1 MPRVTKKSAGPV
13 HGTALIERCRRMSR
27 NSRQRCRRSESDDGS
42 RKRRREL
49 SMSDVGK
56 KVNKGN
62 TRRAWYIIE
71 EFRRVIA
78 FGSEGDSLNPISFY
92 LPRIFPAWFFHF
104 FFRGEI
110 IINSL
115 GKKKKSPTLGIAS
128 FMKLNLA
135 SIDRLRR
142 DISRRKF
149 SSR

>member
-1 MPRVTKKSAGPV
+1 MPRIAKKSAGPV
-13 HGTALIERCRRMSR
+13 HGTALIERYRRVSR

-62 TRRAWYIIE
+62 TRRAWYFIE

-92 LPRIFPAWFFHF
+92 LPRIFPAWFFDF

-115 GKKKKSPTLGIAS
+115 KKKKIAYSWYRFIYETEFGI
-128 FMKLNLA
+128 NRWLA
-135 SIDRLRR
+135 VRQSQKIFESCR
-142 DISRRKF
+142 
-149 SSR
+149 